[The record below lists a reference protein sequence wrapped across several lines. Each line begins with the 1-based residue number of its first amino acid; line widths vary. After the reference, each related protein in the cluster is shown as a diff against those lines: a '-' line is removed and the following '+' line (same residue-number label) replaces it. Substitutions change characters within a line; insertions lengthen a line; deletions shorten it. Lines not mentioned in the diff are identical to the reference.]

1 MRYLAIRMAAHRVT
15 ALLAVAGAV
24 LGGAALVTGTGV
36 LAESGLRSHL
46 PTGRLS
52 AADIIVSADQQ
63 YHPPEDLAIALPER
77 AGVPAGLV
85 GRLGSVPGVTAAV
98 GDLSFPATLIDAGGR
113 PVPAGDPRLSG
124 HAWSSIA
131 LLDQQQGRQQRAPG
145 IAGRAPAG
153 AREIALGADLAG
165 AARVV
170 PGDQVQV
177 MADGR
182 SQRYRLA
189 GVVSAPG
196 AGLLFTDATAAQLAG
211 RGERASG
218 ERAGTVDL
226 IALRVRPASAET
238 TAAAVRDDL
247 RGRGLTVTTGSSR
260 GDIVDP
266 ATVAAR
272 SLLVLI
278 AGSLAGI
285 ILLIIG
291 FVVAGAL
298 AVTIA
303 GQRRELALLR
313 AVGATPRQIRRL
325 AGAQATMV
333 AVLALVPGLP
343 LGYLLAGQFRRMLVD
358 LGMLPAALPL
368 SLSPLP
374 AIAAAALLLIVV
386 QLSARAAAWRAS
398 RLPATEAVAESRVEP
413 RAPSRLRTGA
423 GLLLIA
429 TASTLAVGP
438 LLMRSAIGAAGTSM
452 AGIVGAIGLALA
464 GPALIT
470 QVSQALARRLPAG
483 LSAPTWLAVANIR
496 GYALRLSGIVS
507 TLAMAV
513 VFVLTYTLA
522 QTTLMTATSGE
533 ARTGTLFQRQIA
545 APAFGGLP
553 RDTLAT
559 VRAADGVR
567 AAAPV
572 SSTTV
577 LWPHQLLG
585 DTEVEATAALILTP
599 DAPGVLDLDVQ
610 AGSLTGLTGETIAVA
625 ADLARSRDAEV
636 GRSVHLVLGDG
647 TAVTARVVAV
657 YERALGFGPV
667 VLSHDL
673 AAGHTSN
680 GLDQSILVRTDGSA
694 TAERSLA
701 ALVAARPGLGLETTG
716 SGAAETTG
724 SGTGD
729 PSSTP
734 PEVWI
739 NMATILVLLG
749 YLLLSIANKLVATT
763 GQRRNEIA
771 ALRLIGTTP
780 RQIVQMMRREAAVI
794 SVAALSAGL
803 ALSTIPLTLLGLGFL
818 HRPWASGPLWLLP
831 ATVLVIVTIAFV
843 TIEVPTRRAL
853 RVAPAHAL
861 SLRE

>member
-1 MRYLAIRMAAHRVT
+1 MRQLAIRMAAHRIT

-46 PTGRLS
+46 PAGRLS
-52 AADIIVSADQQ
+52 GADIIVSADQE
-63 YHPPEDLAIALPER
+63 YHPSQDLAIALPER
-77 AGVPAGLV
+77 AGVRGDLV
-85 GRLGSVPGVTAAV
+85 DRLARVPGITTAT
-98 GDLSFPATLIDAGGR
+98 GDLSFAATLIDADGR
-113 PVPAGDPRLSG
+113 PVPAADPRRSG

-131 LLDQQQGRQQRAPG
+131 LLGQPR
-145 IAGRAPAG
+145 ITGRAPVGSGEVAVDSNLASVAG
-153 AREIALGADLAG
+153 FR
-165 AARVV
+165 

-182 SQRYRLA
+182 SQRYRLS

-196 AGLLFTDATAAQLAG
+196 AGLLFNDPIAAHLAASENG
-211 RGERASG
+211 RP
-218 ERAGTVDL
+218 AGTVDL
-226 IALRVRPASAET
+226 IALRVRPNAQDSA
-238 TAAAVRDDL
+238 AAAVRAEL
-247 RGRGLTVTTGSSR
+247 SGSGLKVATGSSR
-260 GDIVDP
+260 GDSVDP
-266 ATVAAR
+266 GAAAAR
-272 SLLVLI
+272 SLLVLLS
-278 AGSLAGI
+278 GSLAGI
-285 ILLIIG
+285 ILLIMG

-298 AVTIA
+298 AVAVA

-325 AGAQATMV
+325 AGTQATIV
-333 AVLALVPGLP
+333 TVLALVPGVP

-368 SLSPLP
+368 TLSPLP
-374 AIAAAALLLIVV
+374 ALAAAGLLLIVV
-386 QLSARAAAWRAS
+386 QLSARAAAWRVS

-413 RAPSRLRTGA
+413 RTPSRLRTGA

-438 LLMRSAIGAAGTSM
+438 LLARSAIGAAGTSM

-470 QVSQALARRLPAG
+470 QVSQTLARRLPTG

-522 QTTLMTATSGE
+522 QTTLTTATSE
-533 ARTGTLFQRQIA
+533 ESRTGTLAQQRITA
-545 APAFGGLP
+545 SAFGGLP
-553 RDTLAT
+553 GDTLAA
-559 VRAADGVR
+559 VRATSGVR
-567 AAAPV
+567 AAAALNT
-572 SSTTV
+572 TTV
-577 LWPHQLLG
+577 LWPYQMLG
-585 DTEVEATAALILTP
+585 DTEVEATPALILSP
-599 DAPGVLDLDVQ
+599 DAPGVLDLNVR
-610 AGSLTGLTGETIAVA
+610 AGSLTDLTGETVAVA
-625 ADLARSRDAEV
+625 SNLARSRDAEV
-636 GRSVHLVLGDG
+636 GRSVKLVLGDG
-647 TAVTARVVAV
+647 SPVSARVVAV
-657 YERALGFGPV
+657 YDRSLGFGPV

-680 GLDQSILVRTDGSA
+680 GLDQSILVRTDGSSSA
-694 TAERSLA
+694 QGALA
-701 ALVAARPGLGLETTG
+701 ALVAARPGLDLETTS
-716 SGAAETTG
+716 SGPGGLNT
-724 SGTGD
+724 
-729 PSSTP
+729 TP

-739 NMATILVLLG
+739 NLAVILVLLG

-780 RQIVQMMRREAAVI
+780 RQIVQMMRREATVI
-794 SVAALSAGL
+794 SVAALGAGL
-803 ALSTIPLTLLGLGFL
+803 ALSTVPLILLGLGFL
-818 HRPWASGPLWLLP
+818 GRPWAAGPLWLLP
-831 ATVLVIVTIAFV
+831 ATVVVIVAIAFI

-853 RVAPAHAL
+853 RTAPAHAL